1 MLGATLLLVV
11 VVVWLRFFRRRQN
24 QMPKMMA
31 ARPTT
36 PPTTPPAMAPTG
48 VEESSS
54 FELSEGSDVS
64 EVSVSSKP
72 ASGLSDVKGAVATTE
87 GVVKD
92 MVTGS
97 SEVSLALVADADAES
112 SKSTVSEVVSSTY

>member
-1 MLGATLLLVV
+1 
-11 VVVWLRFFRRRQN
+11 
-24 QMPKMMA
+24 MPKMMA
-31 ARPTT
+31 AKPTT

-54 FELSEGSDVS
+54 SSFGSLELL
-64 EVSVSSKP
+64 VSSKP
-72 ASGLSDVKGAVATTE
+72 GRELIDVKGAVATTE

-97 SEVSLALVADADAES
+97 SDVLLSLVADADAES
-112 SKSTVSEVVSSTY
+112 SRSNVSEVVSSKLIRLTYHLSVLSCR